1 MFDQLLFPTDG
12 SDGADAV
19 LDHVVDM
26 AAAHD
31 ATLHLLHVAPPEPER
46 RPSLTG
52 GSEGDG
58 AGDDPSERRRSDGER
73 FVSDAAARASQSDV
87 TAVTSVERGEP
98 YQVITEYA
106 AEQGADL
113 VVMPTH
119 GRTGLSRLL
128 LGSTTER
135 VVRRSDVP
143 VLTVRPDA
151 ATDLAYPYADV
162 LTPTDGSACATAAV
176 TFGSELAAATD
187 AALHAVSVVNVAAFG
202 ADIRGPLLLDE
213 LEERASDA
221 VDAASDTAAAAGV
234 ETIRKSVGRDVSIH
248 DGILAYI
255 DEYDVDIVVM
265 GTHGHTGFDRYML
278 GSVAEK
284 LVRSSPVPVVT
295 VRQPREE

>member
-1 MFDQLLFPTDG
+1 MFDRLLFPTDG

-31 ATLHLLHVAPPEPER
+31 ATLHLLHVAPPAPER
-46 RPSLTG
+46 RPNLRE
-52 GSEGDG
+52 EGDESDG
-58 AGDDPSERRRSDGER
+58 AAGERRRTDGER
-73 FVSDAAARASQSDV
+73 FVSDAAARASQSDAAV
-87 TAVTSVERGEP
+87 VTSIERGEP
-98 YQVITEYA
+98 YRVITEYA
-106 AEQGADL
+106 AEQDVDL

-162 LTPTDGSACATAAV
+162 LTPTDGSACSTAAV

-187 AALHAVSVVNVAAFG
+187 AALHAISVVNVAAFG
-202 ADIRGPLLLDE
+202 ADIRGPLLIDE

-221 VDAASDTAAAAGV
+221 VEQAGDVAAAAGV
-234 ETIRKSVGRDVSIH
+234 ETVRESVGRDVSIH
-248 DGILAYI
+248 HGILAYI
-255 DEYDVDIVVM
+255 DEQDVDLVVM

-284 LVRSSPVPVVT
+284 LVRTSPVPVVT
-295 VRQPREE
+295 VREPRDE

>member
-1 MFDQLLFPTDG
+1 MFDRLLFPTDG

-19 LDHVVDM
+19 LDHVVDI

-31 ATLHLLHVAPPEPER
+31 ATLHLLHVAPAEPER
-46 RPSLTG
+46 RPNLN
-52 GSEGDG
+52 D
-58 AGDDPSERRRSDGER
+58 GDDDSDGSDPTERRRTDGER
-73 FVSDAAARASQSDV
+73 FVTDAEARASQSGV
-87 TAVTSVERGEP
+87 SVVTSVERGEP
-98 YQVITEYA
+98 YRVITEYA
-106 AEQGADL
+106 AERDADL

-176 TFGSELAAATD
+176 AFGSELAAATD

-202 ADIRGPLLLDE
+202 ADIRGPLLIDE
-213 LEERASDA
+213 LEERASGAVEKAADA
-221 VDAASDTAAAAGV
+221 AAAAGV
-234 ETIRKSVGRDVSIH
+234 ETVRKSVGRDVSIH

-255 DEYDVDIVVM
+255 DEHDVDIVVM

-284 LVRSSPVPVVT
+284 LVRTSPVPVVT
-295 VRQPREE
+295 VREPRDE